1 MSLVYR
7 NKDMQHYYLLFFDD
21 SKIDITYLNKIVNDF
36 NAENYAEEKLQSTS
50 QLFTLSDQ
58 LIMVRKFKD
67 KQQALEYYDNIQ
79 NNEEFKKL
87 SPSYYR
93 HCVISLQNY
102 STLYN
107 RRNIEAYMKYF
118 RLMYLKDRE

>member
-1 MSLVYR
+1 
-7 NKDMQHYYLLFFDD
+7 MQHYYLLFFDD

-36 NAENYAEEKLQSTS
+36 NAENYAEDKLQSTS